1 MVKDLV
7 CGADVDETKS
17 ILKVEKDGA
26 THYFCSTSCQKR
38 FKSDSQKYLKAVA
51 PKA

>member
-17 ILKVEKDGA
+17 ILKVEKDGK
-26 THYFCSTSCQKR
+26 TYFFCCTSCQKK
-38 FKSDSQKYLKAVA
+38 FKSDSQKFLNKAA
-51 PKA
+51 K